1 MSQLQK
7 HQAPI
12 SALSALSET
21 PVTELPFPQMRDLSS
36 PGHWKVKTT
45 EK

>member
-7 HQAPI
+7 HQPPI
-12 SALSALSET
+12 SALSALIGET

-36 PGHWKVKTT
+36 PGH
-45 EK
+45 